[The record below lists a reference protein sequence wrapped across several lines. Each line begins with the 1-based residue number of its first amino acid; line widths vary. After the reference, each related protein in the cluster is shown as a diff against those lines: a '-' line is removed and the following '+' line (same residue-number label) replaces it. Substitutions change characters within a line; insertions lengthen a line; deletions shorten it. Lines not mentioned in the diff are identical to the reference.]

1 MFHVPCSMNII
12 IFGPQ
17 GCGKGTQADKLSEK
31 YNLIHIETGHIFRK
45 IAREDTLL
53 GKKIS
58 DLSERKEMIPDDIMI
73 EILGNKLKEIPAEKG
88 LILDSAPRL
97 TSQIELIEK
106 LLKNFGRS
114 VDKAISIT
122 LPREESI
129 ARISKRYICPL
140 CNKQFVLGENIKDK
154 NDSCSKCG
162 GPIRQRLDDTPDGI
176 AKRLNTFKEVT
187 VPVIEY
193 YHKKGILIEVDGRQ
207 NADKVFEDIIAN
219 L

>member
-1 MFHVPCSMNII
+1 MNLL

-31 YNLIHIETGHIFRK
+31 YNLVHIETGQIFRE
-45 IAREDTLL
+45 IARENTPL

-58 DLSERKEMIPDDIMI
+58 DLNERKEMIPDDIVV
-73 EILGNKLKEIPAEKG
+73 EILENKLKKIPAEKG
-88 LILDSAPRL
+88 LILDSAPRVA
-97 TSQIELIEK
+97 SQIEIIEK
-106 LLKNFGRS
+106 MLGHLGRS

-129 ARISKRYICPL
+129 ARISKRYICPS
-140 CNKQFVLGENIKDK
+140 CSKQFVLGEDIKGE
-154 NDSCSKCG
+154 NDQCPRCNNSV
-162 GPIRQRLDDTPDGI
+162 RQRLDDTPDGV
-176 AKRLNTFKEVT
+176 AKRLKTFQEVT

-193 YHKKGILIEVDGRQ
+193 YREKGMLIEVDGSQ
-207 NADKVFEDIIAN
+207 NKENVFNNIVSG

>member
-1 MFHVPCSMNII
+1 MNLL

-31 YNLIHIETGHIFRK
+31 YNLVHIETGQIFRE
-45 IAREDTLL
+45 IARENTPL

-58 DLSERKEMIPDDIMI
+58 DLNEKKEMIPDDIVV
-73 EILGNKLKEIPAEKG
+73 EILENKLKKIPAEKG
-88 LILDSAPRL
+88 LILDSAPRVA
-97 TSQIELIEK
+97 SQIEIIEK
-106 LLKNFGRS
+106 MLGHIGRS

-129 ARISKRYICPL
+129 ARISKRYICPS
-140 CNKQFVLGENIKDK
+140 CSKQFVLGEDIKSKDL
-154 NDSCSKCG
+154 CPKCG
-162 GPIRQRLDDTPDGI
+162 GPIRQRLDDTPDGV
-176 AKRLNTFKEVT
+176 AKRLNIFQEVT

-193 YHKKGILIEVDGRQ
+193 YRGKGMLIEVDGSQ
-207 NADKVFEDIIAN
+207 NKENVFNKIVSG